1 MPAVLATLIFVVLFA
16 GAALVLLAALRD
28 HSGRAASEGR
38 LRFRWQFALLPL
50 AILGLTVV
58 LSVFYYPQLP
68 PEVAYNFSGGDDR
81 YFSRQFALGLL
92 IGLQLILLMPVVVI
106 SWGVTRLGMGEDA
119 PVAESRL
126 KVERALLLVTNLIA
140 LPQSLACFALADIFS
155 YNIYGMHL
163 LPLWL
168 FGAIVF
174 ALGTIFLVVLFLK
187 TIREKEPV
195 PPPGPDD
202 SQDN

>member
-1 MPAVLATLIFVVLFA
+1 MPAVLTTLIFVVLVA

-28 HSGRAASEGR
+28 RTGDAAPEGR
-38 LRFRWQFALLPL
+38 LRFHWRFTLLPL
-50 AILGLTVV
+50 AILGLSII

-92 IGLQLILLMPVVVI
+92 IGLQLILLLPVVVI
-106 SWGVTRLGMGEDA
+106 SWGVTRLGLGEEA
-119 PVAESRL
+119 PAAESRL

-140 LPQSLACFALADIFS
+140 LPQSLSCFALADIFS
-155 YNIYGMHL
+155 YNIYGVHL
-163 LPLWL
+163 LPIWL

-174 ALGTIFLVVLFLK
+174 ALGTVFLVVLFLK

-195 PPPGPDD
+195 PPPAPTD